1 MKWRGRQESSNI
13 DDRRGRSV
21 RAGGLA
27 GMGGLGIIVA
37 IVYMLLGGNPL
48 DLLMLVQEQPATYEQ
63 SGGEYRES
71 SEERDVRQ
79 FSAVV
84 LKETEDVW
92 HDIFSRSG
100 RRYEEPTLT
109 IYTGQVQSGCGVA
122 SSGTGPFYCP
132 ADRRIYLDLAFSNE
146 LRHKFGAPGDFAL
159 AYVIAHEVG
168 HHVQNLLGV
177 LGKVHELRSRVSQ
190 EEFNAYSVRLEL
202 QADYMAGVFA
212 RHVQNSNL
220 LDEGDVEEAMNAA
233 SAVGDDT
240 IQKKARGYIMPDSF
254 THGTSEQRMHWF
266 RQGDQAGDLSR
277 SDTFSRNP

>member
-13 DDRRGRSV
+13 DDRRGRRV
-21 RAGGLA
+21 RTGGVAGIS
-27 GMGGLGIIVA
+27 GLGIILA
-37 IVYMLLGGNPL
+37 IVYMLMGGNPL
-48 DLLMLVQEQPATYEQ
+48 DLLTLVQEQPASYEQ

-71 SEERDVRQ
+71 AGEKEVRQ
-79 FSAVV
+79 FTAVV
-84 LKETEDVW
+84 LKETENVW

-109 IYTGQVQSGCGVA
+109 IFSGQVQSGCGFA
-122 SSGTGPFYCP
+122 SSGSGPFYCP
-132 ADRRIYLDLAFSNE
+132 ADRRIYLDLAFSDE
-146 LRHKFGAPGDFAL
+146 LRHRFGAPGDFAL

-168 HHVQNLLGV
+168 HHVQNLLGI

-202 QADYMAGVFA
+202 QADYLAGVFA
-212 RHVQNSNL
+212 HHVQNRNL

-240 IQKKARGYIMPDSF
+240 IQQKAQGYIMPDSF
-254 THGTSEQRMHWF
+254 THGTSEQRMNWF
-266 RQGDQAGDLSR
+266 RKGFLAGDLSQG
-277 SDTFSRNP
+277 DTFAGKP